1 MSKYNSNEIII
12 YDDNDDEIS
21 GFKNYKKYDDGF
33 ENEDYMLAL
42 QIQMQLDEYDES
54 SNDSTKEKIDNYAI
68 KSYTNSSIDM
78 LDPQWEL
85 IDPSPDIRAMFQEF
99 DKKYFWNS
107 LGSCIVEW
115 R

>member
-1 MSKYNSNEIII
+1 MSKYNDEIII
-12 YDDNDDEIS
+12 NDDNDDEIYGS
-21 GFKNYKKYDDGF
+21 KKYRQFDDEF

-42 QIQMQLDEYDES
+42 QLQMQMDEDDES
-54 SNDSTKEKIDNYAI
+54 SNDSKKEKVDNYAI
-68 KSYTNSSIDM
+68 KSYTNSDIDM

>member
-1 MSKYNSNEIII
+1 MSKYNNEIII
-12 YDDNDDEIS
+12 NNDNDEETYS
-21 GFKNYKKYDDGF
+21 FNKYKQFDDKF

-42 QIQMQLDEYDES
+42 QLQMQMDEDDES
-54 SNDSTKEKIDNYAI
+54 SNDSTKEKVDNYVI
-68 KSYTNSSIDM
+68 KSYTNSDIDM